1 METPDIVKLLG
12 TIFCF
17 MIVIVGTAKVLKV
30 YCSFSDPVLKKITN
44 LVIIISAI
52 SCCLRLVAL
61 AIALIYGG
69 WPFDDL
75 GCQLFGFVDLV
86 VYSGSTWIL
95 CIAAMERYFKFMLQV
110 DHPSTF
116 SVKNVNMIVV
126 GIFILIIL
134 IATGPLYG
142 LGEYSYYR
150 GHLRISLSYYPLGD
164 NGTINHVLFP
174 SWYSYLLKNEINKR
188 ILPNPTF
195 LFRHTFEENLG
206 IKVVQL
212 RQTGV
217 GFDMLFRC
225 PSKPIAEELWY
236 NHTNGSLGEVF
247 KSIVWYP
254 DLTQAFNVQDVI
266 INTTIDEQEYK
277 DYLNVFLTSQDL
289 GICGTDWTSKNVHA
303 LVWSVYQTVITTAVP
318 FILEAVLYIIILCKN
333 PCNIAVTDKHISEN
347 DIRALRFFQSS
358 SVIYF
363 LLTSFYFTITIINLN
378 GVYIHS
384 TVTFLTSLLY
394 FTSFL
399 SILIGCFIVEREPFS
414 RFNSAIQNCW
424 KVSRGKFSTEC
435 AEISIRTSTLY
446 KMKQRTFREPKTYV

>member
-1 METPDIVKLLG
+1 METPEIVKLLG
-12 TIFCF
+12 IIFCF

-30 YCSFSDPVLKKITN
+30 YSSFGDPVLKKITN

-52 SCCLRLVAL
+52 SCVLRLVAL
-61 AIALIYGG
+61 STALIYGG

-75 GCQLFGFVDLV
+75 GCQLYGFVDLV

-150 GHLRISLSYYPLGD
+150 GHLKLSLSYYPLGE
-164 NGTINHVLFP
+164 NGTTNHLLFP
-174 SWYSYLLKNEINKR
+174 SWYSYLLKNEIDKR
-188 ILPNPTF
+188 TLPNPTY
-195 LFRHTFEENLG
+195 LFRKTFEENLR

-212 RQTGV
+212 RQTEV
-217 GFDMLFRC
+217 GFDMFFRC
-225 PSKPIAEELWY
+225 PSLPIAEELWY
-236 NHTNGSLGEVF
+236 NHTTGSLGEVF
-247 KSIVWYP
+247 KSIVWHP
-254 DLTQAFNVQDVI
+254 ELSQTLNVKDVI
-266 INTTIDEQEYK
+266 INTTIDEQEYE
-277 DYLNVFLTSQDL
+277 DYMNVFLISQDL
-289 GICGTDWTSKNVHA
+289 GMCGTDWTSKNVHA
-303 LVWSVYQTVITTAVP
+303 LVWSVYQTIITTAAP
-318 FILEAVLYIIILCKN
+318 FILEAILYIIISCKN
-333 PCNIAVTDKHISEN
+333 PCSVAVTDKHIREH

-363 LLTSFYFTITIINLN
+363 LLTSSYFTITIINLN
-378 GVYIHS
+378 GVYIPS
-384 TVTFLTSLLY
+384 IVIFLTSLLY
-394 FTSFL
+394 FTSSV
-399 SILIGCFIVEREPFS
+399 SILIGCFVVECEPFS
-414 RFNSAIQNCW
+414 RFNNAIQNCW
-424 KVSRGKFSTEC
+424 KVCRGKFSREC
-435 AEISIRTSTLY
+435 AEISIKTSTLY